1 MADAA
6 ALPVPARSAELAVP
20 PPRQRAAALVL
31 AIGSGKASA
40 ILDHLSPDEVAL
52 LAEEVGLLGDIDPV
66 TRNALMAGTLN
77 HMMSIDPAAEAAAL
91 KARARAMEAA
101 AELADLET
109 FDPLQPFKFLQKVEL
124 DQAIQFLRNE
134 HPQTTAV
141 ILSAQPPAF
150 AAKILAEFEAEEA
163 GDIALRIATIGR
175 TPTELVYRIEE
186 AIRKR
191 LTEAEE
197 DDSGTPR
204 DGPKELA
211 AILNNAERDMEKT
224 VLEHLSEHDG
234 ELAERVRSLMFVFE
248 DIVTLEDRA
257 IQQVL
262 QQVNT
267 SSLAMALKGADE
279 QVRDTLLRNLSERA
293 RESLLEEVD
302 LLGAV
307 RKQDVAEA
315 RTGIV
320 AAIRA
325 LEASGQ
331 IVIARGDDSELIE

>member
-1 MADAA
+1 MADNV
-6 ALPVPARSAELAVP
+6 ALPAVKPGSSLAVP

-40 ILDHLSPDEVAL
+40 ILDHLSPDEVAM
-52 LAEEVGLLGDIDPV
+52 LAEEVAHLGDFDAG

-77 HMMSIDPAAEAAAL
+77 HMMSIDPAAEAQAL
-91 KARARAMEAA
+91 RARARAMEMA

-109 FDPLQPFKFLQKVEL
+109 FDPMQPFKFLQKVEL
-124 DQAIQFLRNE
+124 DQAVQFLRNE
-134 HPQTTAV
+134 HPQTAAV
-141 ILSAQPPAF
+141 ILSAQPPGL
-150 AAKILAEFEAEEA
+150 AAKILAEFDSMES

-175 TPTELVYRIEE
+175 TPPELVYRIEQ
-186 AIRKR
+186 AMRKR
-191 LTEAEE
+191 LSEAEE
-197 DDSGTPR
+197 DDGTPR

-211 AILNNAERDMEKT
+211 DILNNADRDIEKT
-224 VLEHLSEHDG
+224 VLEHLSEHDR

-248 DIVTLEDRA
+248 DICTLEDRA

-267 SSLAMALKGADE
+267 SALALALKGADAE
-279 QVRDTLLRNLSERA
+279 VKDTLLRNLSERA

-315 RTGIV
+315 RTSIV

-331 IVIARGDDSELIE
+331 IVIARGDDSELVE